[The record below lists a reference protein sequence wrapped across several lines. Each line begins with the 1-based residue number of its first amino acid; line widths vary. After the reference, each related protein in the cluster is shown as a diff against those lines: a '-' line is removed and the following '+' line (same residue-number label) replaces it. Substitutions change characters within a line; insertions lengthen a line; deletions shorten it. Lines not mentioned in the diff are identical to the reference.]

1 LLPSESS
8 DLSAPKRESIL
19 SILALKASKTVMVD
33 RVVYGAVRDG
43 RGGVCSLRRVSRA
56 WSVGRPLRRRTTV
69 SGLSERA
76 EDGRAH
82 VGAPR
87 AAATWRTAPPAEST
101 AETSQNP
108 GPRGA
113 PQACPSV
120 PPRPR
125 SFGREIRESARPL
138 SSAARALPFAP
149 VSATT
154 TIPSPIAACLYG
166 AKRLAALHGGINTGR
181 PHIERAGKQQ
191 QVQKERRSRREEQSA
206 AAAQRTLCLIRYRWR
221 RGHEASRINLQAP
234 SSVIGSARC

>member
-1 LLPSESS
+1 
-8 DLSAPKRESIL
+8 
-19 SILALKASKTVMVD
+19 MVD

-43 RGGVCSLRRVSRA
+43 RGGVCSLRRVPRA

-101 AETSQNP
+101 AETSRNP

-125 SFGREIRESARPL
+125 SFGQESRESARPL
-138 SSAARALPFAP
+138 SSAARAHSACARFSHHHDTEPNRCVP
-149 VSATT
+149 VWCEASCSTARWYW
-154 TIPSPIAACLYG
+154 PPAHRARRQAA
-166 AKRLAALHGGINTGR
+166 
-181 PHIERAGKQQ
+181 AGP
-191 QVQKERRSRREEQSA
+191 EREEQKRGAESRGCA
-206 AAAQRTLCLIRYRWR
+206 ANGVSYPL
-221 RGHEASRINLQAP
+221 
-234 SSVIGSARC
+234 

>member
-1 LLPSESS
+1 
-8 DLSAPKRESIL
+8 
-19 SILALKASKTVMVD
+19 MVD
-33 RVVYGAVRDG
+33 RVVCGAVRDG
-43 RGGVCSLRRVSRA
+43 RGGECSSRRGVPRA

-101 AETSQNP
+101 AETSRNP

-125 SFGREIRESARPL
+125 SFGRESRESARPL
-138 SSAARALPFAP
+138 SSAARAHSACARFSHHHDTEPNRCVP
-149 VSATT
+149 VWCEASF
-154 TIPSPIAACLYG
+154 
-166 AKRLAALHGGINTGR
+166 AALHGGTGR

-191 QVQKERRSRREEQSA
+191 QVQKERSRREEQRA
-206 AAAQRTLCLIRYRWR
+206 AAAQRTACLIRYRWR
-221 RGHEASRINLQAP
+221 RGHEASRIDLQ
-234 SSVIGSARC
+234 